1 MLIRS
6 KNATFAVAQG
16 HGYTVEKV
24 SKALKFINSAGR
36 NTKVQEWVE
45 MYNYLKNTSDKIEGC
60 KPCAAAKYT
69 ASVRN
74 YAKYGYL
81 TLLNEGHKPEEFGI
95 GEKKTQEPIENEE
108 KRIVLEEPKVEEP
121 KEATEVAPLSEGHK
135 EDAVIEEVKEAL
147 QEEPVTSENEVIV
160 NEMSDVQEE
169 ATEEPQ
175 EEAAEEPKQ
184 EEVVE
189 EPKPKRGRKS
199 SK

>member
-6 KNATFAVAQG
+6 KNATFSVAQG

-36 NTKVQEWVE
+36 NTKVSEWVE
-45 MYNYLKNTSDKIEGC
+45 MYNYLKNASDKVEGC
-60 KPCAAAKYT
+60 KACAAAKYT

-95 GEKKTQEPIENEE
+95 GEKKAQEPIENEE
-108 KRIVLEEPKVEEP
+108 KRIVLEEP

-135 EDAVIEEVKEAL
+135 EDVVIEEGTSDSEVIEDVKEAL

-169 ATEEPQ
+169 ATEEEKV
-175 EEAAEEPKQ
+175 EEA
-184 EEVVE
+184 VE

>member
-24 SKALKFINSAGR
+24 KAALKFINSAGR

-108 KRIVLEEPKVEEP
+108 KRIVLEEPK
-121 KEATEVAPLSEGHK
+121 

-169 ATEEPQ
+169 ATEEP
-175 EEAAEEPKQ
+175 KV

-189 EPKPKRGRKS
+189 EPQEEATEVAPLSEGHKETKSKRARKS

>member
-6 KNATFAVAQG
+6 KNTTFAVAQG

-36 NTKVQEWVE
+36 NTKVSEWVE
-45 MYNYLKNTSDKIEGC
+45 MYNYLKNASDKVEGC
-60 KPCAAAKYT
+60 KACAAAKYT
-69 ASVRN
+69 AAVRN

-95 GEKKTQEPIENEE
+95 GEKKVQEPIENEE
-108 KRIVLEEPKVEEP
+108 KRIVLEEKVEEP
-121 KEATEVAPLSEGHK
+121 KEDV
-135 EDAVIEEVKEAL
+135 VIEEVKEAL

-169 ATEEPQ
+169 VTEEPKVEEPQ
-175 EEAAEEPKQ
+175 EETT
-184 EEVVE
+184 EVVPLSEGHE
-189 EPKPKRGRKS
+189 ETKSKRGRKS

>member
-6 KNATFAVAQG
+6 KNTTFAVAKG

-36 NTKVQEWVE
+36 NTKVSEWVE
-45 MYNYLKNTSDKIEGC
+45 MYNYLKNASDKVEGC
-60 KPCAAAKYT
+60 KACAAAKYT

-95 GEKKTQEPIENEE
+95 GEKKTVQEPIENEE
-108 KRIVLEEPKVEEP
+108 KRIVLTSDSEVIENVGEKVEEP
-121 KEATEVAPLSEGHK
+121 KEEATEVAPLSEGHK
-135 EDAVIEEVKEAL
+135 ESK
-147 QEEPVTSENEVIV
+147 S
-160 NEMSDVQEE
+160 
-169 ATEEPQ
+169 
-175 EEAAEEPKQ
+175 K
-184 EEVVE
+184 
-189 EPKPKRGRKS
+189 KGRKS

>member
-1 MLIRS
+1 MLIRNKENRNIAVS
-6 KNATFAVAQG
+6 KG
-16 HGYTVEKV
+16 HQYTVEKV
-24 SKALKFINSAGR
+24 KRAMEFINHTGR
-36 NTKVQEWVE
+36 NTTVQEWVE
-45 MYNYLKNTSDKIEGC
+45 MYNYLKNADDSIKGC

-74 YAKYGYL
+74 YAHFGYL

-108 KRIVLEEPKVEEP
+108 KRIVLEEKVEEP
-121 KEATEVAPLSEGHK
+121 K

-147 QEEPVTSENEVIV
+147 QEE
-160 NEMSDVQEE
+160 

-175 EEAAEEPKQ
+175 EEATEVAPLSEGHKETKQ
-184 EEVVE
+184 
-189 EPKPKRGRKS
+189 KRGRKS

>member
-6 KNATFAVAQG
+6 KDTTFAVAKG

-24 SKALKFINSAGR
+24 RKAMEFINHSGR

-45 MYNYLKNTSDKIEGC
+45 MYNYLKNASDKIEGC

-95 GEKKTQEPIENEE
+95 GEKKTVQEPIENEE
-108 KRIVLEEPKVEEP
+108 KRVVLEEP
-121 KEATEVAPLSEGHK
+121 K

-147 QEEPVTSENEVIV
+147 QEEVQEVI
-160 NEMSDVQEE
+160 E
-169 ATEEPQ
+169 
-175 EEAAEEPKQ
+175 EEPKEEVEEAQ
-184 EEVVE
+184 EE
-189 EPKPKRGRKS
+189 KPKRGRKS

>member
-1 MLIRS
+1 MLIRN
-6 KNATFAVAQG
+6 KNNNIVVASG

-24 SKALKFINSAGR
+24 SKALKFINSVGR

-45 MYNYLKNTSDKIEGC
+45 MYNYIKNASDKVEGC
-60 KPCAAAKYT
+60 KACAAAKYT

-108 KRIVLEEPKVEEP
+108 KRIVLEEKVEEP
-121 KEATEVAPLSEGHK
+121 K

-147 QEEPVTSENEVIV
+147 QEE
-160 NEMSDVQEE
+160 
-169 ATEEPQ
+169 
-175 EEAAEEPKQ
+175 AAEEPKV

-199 SK
+199 LK

>member
-6 KNATFAVAQG
+6 KDTTFAVAKG

-24 SKALKFINSAGR
+24 KKAMQFVNSAGR

-45 MYNYLKNTSDKIEGC
+45 MYNYLKGTNDKILGC

-95 GEKKTQEPIENEE
+95 GEKKVQEPIENEE
-108 KRIVLEEPKVEEP
+108 KRVVLEEKVEEA
-121 KEATEVAPLSEGHK
+121 KEDAEATEVAPLSEGHK
-135 EDAVIEEVKEAL
+135 
-147 QEEPVTSENEVIV
+147 
-160 NEMSDVQEE
+160 
-169 ATEEPQ
+169 
-175 EEAAEEPKQ
+175 
-184 EEVVE
+184 VE

>member
-1 MLIRS
+1 MLIRN
-6 KNATFAVAQG
+6 KNNNIVVASG

-24 SKALKFINSAGR
+24 SKALKFINSVGR

-45 MYNYLKNTSDKIEGC
+45 MYNYLKNASDKVEGC
-60 KPCAAAKYT
+60 KACAAAKYT

-108 KRIVLEEPKVEEP
+108 KRIVLEEPQEEATEEPKVEEP
-121 KEATEVAPLSEGHK
+121 QEEATEEPQEEATEVAPLSEGHK
-135 EDAVIEEVKEAL
+135 ETK
-147 QEEPVTSENEVIV
+147 S
-160 NEMSDVQEE
+160 
-169 ATEEPQ
+169 
-175 EEAAEEPKQ
+175 
-184 EEVVE
+184 
-189 EPKPKRGRKS
+189 KRGRKG

>member
-6 KNATFAVAQG
+6 KNTTFAVAKG

-45 MYNYLKNTSDKIEGC
+45 MYNYLKNASDKIEGC

-108 KRIVLEEPKVEEP
+108 KRIVLEEKVEEP
-121 KEATEVAPLSEGHK
+121 KE
-135 EDAVIEEVKEAL
+135 DAVIENVKEAL
-147 QEEPVTSENEVIV
+147 EEEPVTSENEVIV

-169 ATEEPQ
+169 
-175 EEAAEEPKQ
+175 KQ
-184 EEVVE
+184 EEIAQD
-189 EPKPKRGRKS
+189 KPKRGRKS

>member
-6 KNATFAVAQG
+6 KDTTFAVAKG

-45 MYNYLKNTSDKIEGC
+45 MYNYLKNASDKIEGC

-108 KRIVLEEPKVEEP
+108 KRIVLEEKVEEP
-121 KEATEVAPLSEGHK
+121 KE
-135 EDAVIEEVKEAL
+135 DAVIEDVKEAL
-147 QEEPVTSENEVIV
+147 QEEE
-160 NEMSDVQEE
+160 VQEE
-169 ATEEPQ
+169 PVEE
-175 EEAAEEPKQ
+175 EKQ
-184 EEVVE
+184 EEIAQD
-189 EPKPKRGRKS
+189 KPKRGRKS

>member
-1 MLIRS
+1 MLIRN
-6 KNATFAVAQG
+6 KNNNIVVASG

-24 SKALKFINSAGR
+24 SKALKFINSVGR

-45 MYNYLKNTSDKIEGC
+45 MYNYLKNASDKVEGC
-60 KPCAAAKYT
+60 KSCAAAKYT

-95 GEKKTQEPIENEE
+95 GEKKTKEPIENEE

-121 KEATEVAPLSEGHK
+121 KEDAVIEDGTSDSEVIEDVKEALQEEATEEPQEEATEVAPLSEGHK
-135 EDAVIEEVKEAL
+135 ETK
-147 QEEPVTSENEVIV
+147 S
-160 NEMSDVQEE
+160 
-169 ATEEPQ
+169 
-175 EEAAEEPKQ
+175 
-184 EEVVE
+184 
-189 EPKPKRGRKS
+189 KRGRKS

>member
-6 KNATFAVAQG
+6 KNENISVASG

-24 SKALKFINSAGR
+24 SKALKFINSVGR

-45 MYNYLKNTSDKIEGC
+45 MYNYLKNASDKVEGC
-60 KPCAAAKYT
+60 KACAAAKYT

-95 GEKKTQEPIENEE
+95 GEKKTKEPIENEE
-108 KRIVLEEPKVEEP
+108 KRIVLEEKVEETKEATEEPKVEEP
-121 KEATEVAPLSEGHK
+121 
-135 EDAVIEEVKEAL
+135 
-147 QEEPVTSENEVIV
+147 
-160 NEMSDVQEE
+160 QEE
-169 ATEEPQ
+169 ATEEPK
-175 EEAAEEPKQ
+175 EETKS
-184 EEVVE
+184 
-189 EPKPKRGRKS
+189 KRGRKS

>member
-6 KNATFAVAQG
+6 KNTTFAVAKG

-45 MYNYLKNTSDKIEGC
+45 MYNYLKNASDKIEGC

-69 ASVRN
+69 AAVRN

-95 GEKKTQEPIENEE
+95 GEKKTVQEPIENEE
-108 KRIVLEEPKVEEP
+108 KRIVLEEPK
-121 KEATEVAPLSEGHK
+121 

-147 QEEPVTSENEVIV
+147 QEEE
-160 NEMSDVQEE
+160 VQEE

-175 EEAAEEPKQ
+175 EEPVEEEKQ
-184 EEVVE
+184 EEIAQD
-189 EPKPKRGRKS
+189 KPKRGRKS

>member
-1 MLIRS
+1 MLIRN
-6 KNATFAVAQG
+6 KNNNIVVASG

-24 SKALKFINSAGR
+24 SKALKFINSVGR

-45 MYNYLKNTSDKIEGC
+45 MYNYLKNASDKVEGC
-60 KPCAAAKYT
+60 KACAAAKYT

-108 KRIVLEEPKVEEP
+108 KRIVLEEPK
-121 KEATEVAPLSEGHK
+121 
-135 EDAVIEEVKEAL
+135 
-147 QEEPVTSENEVIV
+147 
-160 NEMSDVQEE
+160 E

-175 EEAAEEPKQ
+175 EEATEEPR
-184 EEVVE
+184 EEATEVE
-189 EPKPKRGRKS
+189 PLSEEHKETKSKRGKKS

>member
-121 KEATEVAPLSEGHK
+121 KE
-135 EDAVIEEVKEAL
+135 DAVIEDVKEAL
-147 QEEPVTSENEVIV
+147 QEEE
-160 NEMSDVQEE
+160 VQEE
-169 ATEEPQ
+169 PVEE
-175 EEAAEEPKQ
+175 EKQ
-184 EEVVE
+184 EEIAQD
-189 EPKPKRGRKS
+189 KPKRGRKS

>member
-45 MYNYLKNTSDKIEGC
+45 MYNYLKNTSEKIEGC

-108 KRIVLEEPKVEEP
+108 KRIVLEEPNKVEED
-121 KEATEVAPLSEGHK
+121 K
-135 EDAVIEEVKEAL
+135 VIEEVKEAL
-147 QEEPVTSENEVIV
+147 QEPQDET
-160 NEMSDVQEE
+160 
-169 ATEEPQ
+169 TEEPN
-175 EEAAEEPKQ
+175 
-184 EEVVE
+184 VE
-189 EPKPKRGRKS
+189 QPQDKPKRGRKS

>member
-1 MLIRS
+1 MLIRN
-6 KNATFAVAQG
+6 KNNNIVVAKG

-24 SKALKFINSAGR
+24 TAALKFINSAGR
-36 NTKVQEWVE
+36 NTKVSEWVE
-45 MYNYLKNTSDKIEGC
+45 MYNYLKNASDKIEGC
-60 KPCAAAKYT
+60 KPCASAKYT
-69 ASVRN
+69 AAVRN

-95 GEKKTQEPIENEE
+95 GEKKVQEPIENEE
-108 KRIVLEEPKVEEP
+108 KRIVLEEKVEEP
-121 KEATEVAPLSEGHK
+121 K

-147 QEEPVTSENEVIV
+147 EEEPVTSENEVIV

-169 ATEEPQ
+169 ATEEEKV
-175 EEAAEEPKQ
+175 EEA
-184 EEVVE
+184 VE

>member
-1 MLIRS
+1 MLIRN
-6 KNATFAVAQG
+6 KNNNIVVASG

-24 SKALKFINSAGR
+24 SKALKFINSVGR

-45 MYNYLKNTSDKIEGC
+45 MYNYLKNASDKVEGC
-60 KPCAAAKYT
+60 KACAAAKYT

-108 KRIVLEEPKVEEP
+108 KRIVLEEKVEETKEATEEPKVEEP
-121 KEATEVAPLSEGHK
+121 QEEAIEEPQEEATEVAPLSEGH
-135 EDAVIEEVKEAL
+135 
-147 QEEPVTSENEVIV
+147 NE
-160 NEMSDVQEE
+160 
-169 ATEEPQ
+169 T
-175 EEAAEEPKQ
+175 
-184 EEVVE
+184 
-189 EPKPKRGRKS
+189 KPKRGRKS

>member
-6 KNATFAVAQG
+6 KNTTFAVAQG

-36 NTKVQEWVE
+36 NTKVSEWVE
-45 MYNYLKNTSDKIEGC
+45 MYNYLKNASDKIEGC

-108 KRIVLEEPKVEEP
+108 KRIVLEEKVEEP
-121 KEATEVAPLSEGHK
+121 KE
-135 EDAVIEEVKEAL
+135 DAVIEDVKEAL

-169 ATEEPQ
+169 ATEE
-175 EEAAEEPKQ
+175 EKV

>member
-36 NTKVQEWVE
+36 NTKVSEWVE
-45 MYNYLKNTSDKIEGC
+45 MYNYLKKASDKVEGC
-60 KPCAAAKYT
+60 KACAAAKYT

-108 KRIVLEEPKVEEP
+108 KRIVLEEPVQ
-121 KEATEVAPLSEGHK
+121 
-135 EDAVIEEVKEAL
+135 EDKVIEEVKEAL
-147 QEEPVTSENEVIV
+147 TSE
-160 NEMSDVQEE
+160 SK
-169 ATEEPQ
+169 EEPQ
-175 EEAAEEPKQ
+175 EEVTEEPKVEEEKQ
-184 EEVVE
+184 EEIAQD
-189 EPKPKRGRKS
+189 KPKRGRKS

>member
-1 MLIRS
+1 MLIRN
-6 KNATFAVAQG
+6 KNNNIVVASG

-24 SKALKFINSAGR
+24 SKALKFINSVGR

-45 MYNYLKNTSDKIEGC
+45 MYNYLKNASDKVEGC
-60 KPCAAAKYT
+60 KACAAAKYT

-108 KRIVLEEPKVEEP
+108 KRIVLEEPK
-121 KEATEVAPLSEGHK
+121 
-135 EDAVIEEVKEAL
+135 
-147 QEEPVTSENEVIV
+147 
-160 NEMSDVQEE
+160 E

-175 EEAAEEPKQ
+175 EEAIEEPQ
-184 EEVVE
+184 EEAIEVAPLSEGHE
-189 EPKPKRGRKS
+189 ETKPKRGRKS

>member
-95 GEKKTQEPIENEE
+95 GEKKTVQEPIENEE
-108 KRIVLEEPKVEEP
+108 KRIVLTSDSEVIEKQGDEKPLIDIEGILTATKYDKLFQNCKSDALIEFEKVKEKSQEEP
-121 KEATEVAPLSEGHK
+121 KE
-135 EDAVIEEVKEAL
+135 DAV
-147 QEEPVTSENEVIV
+147 
-160 NEMSDVQEE
+160 
-169 ATEEPQ
+169 
-175 EEAAEEPKQ
+175 
-184 EEVVE
+184 
-189 EPKPKRGRKS
+189 
-199 SK
+199 

>member
-36 NTKVQEWVE
+36 NTKVSEWVE
-45 MYNYLKNTSDKIEGC
+45 MYNYLKNTSEKIEGC

-108 KRIVLEEPKVEEP
+108 KRIVLTSDSEVLQKVEEPKVEEP
-121 KEATEVAPLSEGHK
+121 KE
-135 EDAVIEEVKEAL
+135 DAVIEDVKEAL
-147 QEEPVTSENEVIV
+147 QEEE
-160 NEMSDVQEE
+160 VQEE
-169 ATEEPQ
+169 ATEEEKV
-175 EEAAEEPKQ
+175 EEA
-184 EEVVE
+184 VE

>member
-1 MLIRS
+1 MLIRN
-6 KNATFAVAQG
+6 KNNNIVVASG

-24 SKALKFINSAGR
+24 SKALKFINSVGR

-45 MYNYLKNTSDKIEGC
+45 MYNYLKNASDKVEGC
-60 KPCAAAKYT
+60 KACAAAKYT

-108 KRIVLEEPKVEEP
+108 KRIVLEEPKEATEGQKEDVVIEEVKEALQEEATEEP
-121 KEATEVAPLSEGHK
+121 REEATEVAPLSEGH
-135 EDAVIEEVKEAL
+135 EE
-147 QEEPVTSENEVIV
+147 T
-160 NEMSDVQEE
+160 
-169 ATEEPQ
+169 
-175 EEAAEEPKQ
+175 
-184 EEVVE
+184 
-189 EPKPKRGRKS
+189 KPKRGRKS

>member
-108 KRIVLEEPKVEEP
+108 KRIVLEEKVEEP
-121 KEATEVAPLSEGHK
+121 K

-147 QEEPVTSENEVIV
+147 QEEE
-160 NEMSDVQEE
+160 VQEE
-169 ATEEPQ
+169 PVEE
-175 EEAAEEPKQ
+175 EKQ
-184 EEVVE
+184 EEIAQD
-189 EPKPKRGRKS
+189 KPKRGRKS
-199 SK
+199 S

>member
-6 KNATFAVAQG
+6 KNTTFAVAKG

-36 NTKVQEWVE
+36 NTKVSEWVE
-45 MYNYLKNTSDKIEGC
+45 MYNYLKNASDKIEGC

-69 ASVRN
+69 AAVRN

-95 GEKKTQEPIENEE
+95 GEKKTVQEPIENEE
-108 KRIVLEEPKVEEP
+108 KRIVLEEKVEEP
-121 KEATEVAPLSEGHK
+121 KE
-135 EDAVIEEVKEAL
+135 DAVIENVKEAL
-147 QEEPVTSENEVIV
+147 QEEPV
-160 NEMSDVQEE
+160 QEE
-169 ATEEPQ
+169 AAEEPQ
-175 EEAAEEPKQ
+175 EEAAEEEKQ
-184 EEVVE
+184 EEIVQD
-189 EPKPKRGRKS
+189 KPKRGRKS

>member
-24 SKALKFINSAGR
+24 KAALKFINSAGR

-45 MYNYLKNTSDKIEGC
+45 MYNYLKNASDKVEGC

-95 GEKKTQEPIENEE
+95 GEKKAQEPIENEE
-108 KRIVLEEPKVEEP
+108 KRIVLEEPVQ
-121 KEATEVAPLSEGHK
+121 
-135 EDAVIEEVKEAL
+135 EDKVIEEVKEAL
-147 QEEPVTSENEVIV
+147 TSESE
-160 NEMSDVQEE
+160 
-169 ATEEPQ
+169 EEPQ
-175 EEAAEEPKQ
+175 EEPVQEEVTEEPKV

-189 EPKPKRGRKS
+189 EETKSKRGRKS

>member
-1 MLIRS
+1 MLIRN
-6 KNATFAVAQG
+6 KNNNIVVASG

-24 SKALKFINSAGR
+24 SKALKFINSVGR

-45 MYNYLKNTSDKIEGC
+45 MYNYLKNASDKVEGC
-60 KPCAAAKYT
+60 KACAAAKYT

-108 KRIVLEEPKVEEP
+108 KRIVLEEKVEET
-121 KEATEVAPLSEGHK
+121 K
-135 EDAVIEEVKEAL
+135 
-147 QEEPVTSENEVIV
+147 
-160 NEMSDVQEE
+160 E

-175 EEAAEEPKQ
+175 EEATEEPK
-184 EEVVE
+184 VE
-189 EPKPKRGRKS
+189 EPQEETKPKRGRKS

>member
-1 MLIRS
+1 MLVRNKENRNIAVS
-6 KNATFAVAQG
+6 KG
-16 HGYTVEKV
+16 HQYTVEKV
-24 SKALKFINSAGR
+24 KKAIEFVNHTGR
-36 NTKVQEWVE
+36 NTTVQEWVE
-45 MYNYLKNTSDKIEGC
+45 MYNYLKNADESIKGC

-74 YAKYGYL
+74 YARLGYL

-95 GEKKTQEPIENEE
+95 GEKKTVQEPIENEE
-108 KRIVLEEPKVEEP
+108 KRIVL
-121 KEATEVAPLSEGHK
+121 TSDSE
-135 EDAVIEEVKEAL
+135 VIENVKEAL

-169 ATEEPQ
+169 P
-175 EEAAEEPKQ
+175 AEEPKQ

>member
-1 MLIRS
+1 MLIRN
-6 KNATFAVAQG
+6 KNNNIVVASG

-24 SKALKFINSAGR
+24 KAALKFINSAGR

-45 MYNYLKNTSDKIEGC
+45 MYNYLKNASDKIEGC

-108 KRIVLEEPKVEEP
+108 KRIVLEEKVEEPKEDVVIEEVKEALQEETTEEPKVEEP
-121 KEATEVAPLSEGHK
+121 QEEATEVAPLSEGH
-135 EDAVIEEVKEAL
+135 EETK
-147 QEEPVTSENEVIV
+147 S
-160 NEMSDVQEE
+160 
-169 ATEEPQ
+169 
-175 EEAAEEPKQ
+175 
-184 EEVVE
+184 
-189 EPKPKRGRKS
+189 KRGRKS